1 MEAHCQACLTTLHP
15 KHGVP
20 YYIIGLFS
28 PIPSKLPKCRAPD
41 VKELWPGKCSASAQ
55 PTLRACSGSN
65 KNPVALADKV
75 QLGPILQLMLTTAWP
90 TLLDSLEC
98 MLRARVEV
106 GHPVLEL
113 VVDYTAPPHGLSRTM
128 PVAKVLSLKS
138 AGLVPSVTV
147 IHNGEI
153 YDASLFYSY
162 R

>member
-1 MEAHCQACLTTLHP
+1 MAYHIISLDFLVRSLRNYPSVEHLTLKNCGQANALQALNP
-15 KHGVP
+15 L
-20 YYIIGLFS
+20 Y
-28 PIPSKLPKCRAPD
+28 
-41 VKELWPGKCSASAQ
+41 EL
-55 PTLRACSGSN
+55 CSGSN
-65 KNPVALADKV
+65 KNLVVLADKV